1 LSRNA
6 WSPSREAAPS
16 KPNDVEHAA
25 ALRCAKSR
33 LQMFAVLPQIPENSE
48 QTGGQ
53 GMSDSSS
60 VILEKRGQ
68 AFWITINRP
77 DKRNALNGDVIA
89 GISRGY
95 REAHEDRD
103 VRAIVLTGVGE
114 KAFCAGADLQ
124 NSGAAF
130 ARDLSIPN
138 VDYADLLRQSQ
149 NATKPSIA
157 RVGGVCMA
165 GGMGLLCMTDMA
177 VAAQEAVFGLPEV
190 KVGVFP
196 MQVLSLLQT
205 IAPPR
210 LVAEWALTGEPFDA
224 RTALSGGLLNYVVPA
239 AELDAKV
246 EWLIGRI
253 VDKSPT
259 AIRRGKYAM
268 RAIASMSFDESI
280 AYTESQIAL
289 LAMTEDAKE
298 GLKAFGEKRKP
309 VWTGK

>member
-1 LSRNA
+1 MTTRSGSGKRSFCA
-6 WSPSREAAPS
+6 QEPVRACTPPSSCRKCS
-16 KPNDVEHAA
+16 DHAA
-25 ALRCAKSR
+25 EQA
-33 LQMFAVLPQIPENSE
+33 SE
-48 QTGGQ
+48 T
-53 GMSDSSS
+53 MTDHTS
-60 VILEKRGQ
+60 VIREKRGQ

-89 GISRGY
+89 GIARGY
-95 REAHEDRD
+95 RDAHDDKE
-103 VRAIVLTGVGE
+103 VRVIVLTGAGD

-130 ARDLSIPN
+130 AMDFSRPN
-138 VDYADLLRQSQ
+138 VDYADLLRLSQ
-149 NATKPSIA
+149 NATKPAIA

-177 VAAQEAVFGLPEV
+177 VAADNVIFGLPEV

-196 MQVLSLLQT
+196 MQVMSLLQS

-210 LVAEWALTGEPFDA
+210 LINEWALTGEPFDA
-224 RTALSGGLLNYVVPA
+224 KVALAAGLLNHVVPA
-239 AELDAKV
+239 AELDAKID
-246 EWLIGRI
+246 WLIGRI

-259 AIRRGKYAM
+259 AIRRGKYTM

-309 VWTGK
+309 TWPGK

>member
-1 LSRNA
+1 MTDN
-6 WSPSREAAPS
+6 
-16 KPNDVEHAA
+16 
-25 ALRCAKSR
+25 
-33 LQMFAVLPQIPENSE
+33 NS
-48 QTGGQ
+48 
-53 GMSDSSS
+53 
-60 VILEKRGQ
+60 VVLEKRGQ
-68 AFWITINRP
+68 VFWITINRP
-77 DKRNALNGDVIA
+77 EKRNALNGDVIA
-89 GISRGY
+89 GIANGY
-95 REAHEDRD
+95 RAAHDDPD
-103 VRAIVLTGVGE
+103 VRVIVLTG
-114 KAFCAGADLQ
+114 AGDLQ
-124 NSGAAF
+124 NSGGAF
-130 ARDLSIPN
+130 AMDFSRPN
-138 VDYADLLRQSQ
+138 ADYADLLRLSQ

-177 VAAQEAVFGLPEV
+177 VAADQVIFGLPEV

-196 MQVLSLLQT
+196 MQVMALLQS
-205 IAPPR
+205 IAPRR
-210 LVAEWALTGEPFDA
+210 LVNEWALTGEPFDA
-224 RTALSGGLLNYVVPA
+224 RTAQAAGLVNYVVPQ

-246 EWLIGRI
+246 DWLIGRI

-309 VWTGK
+309 SWPGK